1 MPLRKCPAPNISP
14 KTAVLPVDL
23 SSPNYLWAFLG
34 YIKDKKLQATTP
46 PAGEEPHGPLNSTL
60 GFIPG
65 VTIAMRVYGVPAREV
80 FQAELRKPG
89 TGIHG

>member
-1 MPLRKCPAPNISP
+1 MPSP
-14 KTAVLPVDL
+14 QHFSKDSSPPVDL

-46 PAGEEPHGPLNSTL
+46 PAGEEPHGPLNCTL

-80 FQAELRKPG
+80 LQTQLRKPG